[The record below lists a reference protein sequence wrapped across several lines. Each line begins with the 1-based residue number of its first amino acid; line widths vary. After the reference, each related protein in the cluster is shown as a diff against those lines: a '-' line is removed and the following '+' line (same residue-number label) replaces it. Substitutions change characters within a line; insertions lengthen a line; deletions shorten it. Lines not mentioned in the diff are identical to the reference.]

1 MIEDPLYPLR
11 APEQINMDDPN
22 STSTDEA
29 RESRRQFLQQ
39 LLLGGT
45 ALTAVPS
52 APGFAWQSPDAPF
65 GAADAIPAQAEPIA
79 QALARFAHTLRYED
93 LPDDV
98 VHAVKRT
105 ILDTLGCAIGGYQT
119 IPSRIALKLAHGV
132 SSNQGATVF
141 CGGFKTS
148 HELAV
153 FANGVMIRNLD
164 FNDAYSTPVG
174 GGHPS
179 DTLAAILPSAE
190 VGGRS
195 GRDLIL
201 AVAIAYEVFCKIS
214 DVLDIKSLGL
224 DQATVLGLASVI
236 GAGWLMG
243 LSQEQMVNSI
253 GITVGGNTAINQG
266 RVGTLSNWKDYATAE
281 ASRKAIFSAQLAKEG
296 MTGPG
301 QIFEGPSG
309 FFHVITRKPFEL
321 PKLGEPFSIL
331 RAVTKRFPLGQY
343 SQTVA
348 EAAAQ
353 IRSFFSNTDEIQ
365 EVNIGV
371 SHNAI
376 RVMAGSPDKWRP
388 TSHETA
394 DHSMPYAAA
403 VVLMYGTIDD
413 HYYEDPYLHD
423 PRLLDLVS
431 KVRCLPS
438 EEADLHEKDYNLTD
452 FEVVLKSGQRKSVRV
467 DYHRGHWK
475 NPMTD
480 AELETKFRSLA
491 GRQLSAK
498 RIDALLQQLRNV
510 EKMPKAG
517 ALVAMTQV

>member
-1 MIEDPLYPLR
+1 MGISDKYSID
-11 APEQINMDDPN
+11 ATCD
-22 STSTDEA
+22 
-29 RESRRQFLQQ
+29 SRRTFLRQA
-39 LLLGGT
+39 LVGAG
-45 ALTAVPS
+45 ALTAVAGMP
-52 APGFAWQSPDAPF
+52 AYARQSPQESPEAG
-65 GAADAIPAQAEPIA
+65 GAISTRAEPVA
-79 QALARFAHTLRYED
+79 VTLARFAHTLRYED

-98 VHAVKRT
+98 VRAVKRT
-105 ILDTLGCAIGGYQT
+105 ILDTTGCAIAGYASTSGQ
-119 IPSRIALKLAHGV
+119 IAVKLASDLKSKH
-132 SSNQGATVF
+132 GATVF
-141 CGGFKTS
+141 CSGIKSS

-153 FANGVMIRNLD
+153 FANGVMIRSLD
-164 FNDAYSTPVG
+164 FNDAYTTPGG

-179 DTLAAILPSAE
+179 DTLAALFSSAE
-190 VGGRS
+190 VAGRS

-201 AVAIAYEVFCKIS
+201 AVAISYEVFCKIS
-214 DVLDIKSLGL
+214 DVFDIKALGL
-224 DQATVLGLASVI
+224 DQSTVLGLASAV

-243 LSQEQMVNSI
+243 LSEEEMVNSI

-281 ASRKAIFSAQLAKEG
+281 ASRKAIFSAQLAQAG
-296 MTGPG
+296 MTGPT
-301 QIFEGPSG
+301 QIFEGTSG
-309 FFHVITRKPFEL
+309 FFNVIAHKPFEL

-348 EAAAQ
+348 EAASQ
-353 IRSFFSNTDEIQ
+353 LRSFFSSTAEIE
-365 EVNIGV
+365 EVKIGV

-388 TSHETA
+388 ASHETA

-423 PRLLDLVS
+423 SRLLDLVS
-431 KVRCLPS
+431 KVRCVPS
-438 EEADLHEKDYNLTD
+438 AEADMHEKDYNMTD
-452 FEVVLKSGQRKSVRV
+452 FEIVLKSGQRKSVRV

-475 NPMTD
+475 NPMSD

-491 GRQLSAK
+491 GRQLAAK
-498 RIDALLQQLRNV
+498 RIDALLEQLRHI
-510 EKMPKAG
+510 EMLPKAG
-517 ALVAMTQV
+517 ALVAMTKA

>member
-1 MIEDPLYPLR
+1 MGI
-11 APEQINMDDPN
+11 PN
-22 STSTDEA
+22 NNSVDET
-29 RESRRQFLQQ
+29 RDSRRQFLQQ
-39 LLLGGT
+39 VLVGGT
-45 ALTAVPS
+45 ALSTVASMPV
-52 APGFAWQSPDAPF
+52 FAWQSPAVPPV
-65 GAADAIPAQAEPIA
+65 AAGEVPSQAEPIA
-79 QALARFAHTLRYED
+79 VALARFAHMLRYED

-98 VHAVKRT
+98 VRAVKRT
-105 ILDTLGCAIGGYQT
+105 ILDTIGCAIGGYQT
-119 IPSRIALKLAHGV
+119 GPSQIALKLASGV
-132 SSNQGATVF
+132 SSKHGASVF
-141 CGGFKTS
+141 CSGIKTS

-179 DTLAAILPSAE
+179 DTLAALLSSAQ
-190 VGGRS
+190 VAGRT

-224 DQATVLGLASVI
+224 DQSTVLGLASVI
-236 GAGWLMG
+236 GAGCLMG
-243 LSQEQMVNSI
+243 LSYEQMVNSI

-266 RVGTLSNWKDYATAE
+266 RVGNLSNWKDYATAE
-281 ASRKAIFSAQLAKEG
+281 ASRKAIFSAQLAKGG

-301 QIFEGPSG
+301 QIFEGTSG
-309 FFHVITRKPFEL
+309 FFHVITHKPFEL

-348 EAAAQ
+348 EAASQ
-353 IRSFFSNTDEIQ
+353 IRSFVGNTDEIQ

-403 VVLMYGTIDD
+403 VVLMHGTIED

-431 KVRCLPS
+431 KVHCAPS
-438 EEADLHEKDYNLTD
+438 AEADLHEKEYNMTD

-480 AELETKFRSLA
+480 TELEAKFRSLA

-498 RIDALLQQLRNV
+498 RIEGLLEQLRNV

-517 ALVAMTQV
+517 ALVAMTKA